1 MKINKSFYF
10 GNCVWYCCLLVVC
23 CSGSWLCA
31 AEAAAK
37 VYSIAGIWDAT
48 QQTKTYKYVQKYN
61 EEDGEILP
69 ENRRAKRIKLKNGSN
84 KPGKRHT
91 TAPHLKKAPKV
102 AKQLNTQQ
110 RPNIPPDDRRSTTTK
125 RCKSTTKNIIQY
137 TSNSKKGQSKSCRV
151 WFRVSRFKRGAQIGR

>member
-48 QQTKTYKYVQKYN
+48 QQTKTYKYVQN
-61 EEDGEILP
+61 
-69 ENRRAKRIKLKNGSN
+69 
-84 KPGKRHT
+84 
-91 TAPHLKKAPKV
+91 
-102 AKQLNTQQ
+102 
-110 RPNIPPDDRRSTTTK
+110 TTK
-125 RCKSTTKNIIQY
+125 KTAKYYQKTEE
-137 TSNSKKGQSKSCRV
+137 QSE
-151 WFRVSRFKRGAQIGR
+151 